1 MSDSFDIIDY
11 MSGLT
16 AFVFDKA
23 VLANVAMER
32 GVSNVTSFEE
42 LTLKDKDLLR
52 ADLLYTAYCSPST
65 WGSHTQSHGS
75 YTKSVGSQQL
85 TSEDKERLFNL
96 FYSIYRKYDDDKLEE
111 IAGTGMFEWLSI

>member
-23 VLANVAMER
+23 VLANVALER

-65 WGSHTQSHGS
+65 WCSHTQSHGS